1 MWGRKRH
8 KDLETRLDRLAG
20 KVVVIEVLYGT
31 IAALIL
37 HATPDDLRDG
47 IIRELRASITTSAKG
62 FAMPSDAETFTLQIE
77 EHAQQLLDQIEGL
90 ARRKF

>member
-20 KVVVIEVLYGT
+20 KVVVIEVLYGA

-37 HATPDDLRDG
+37 RATPDDLRDG

-62 FAMPSDAETFTLQIE
+62 FAIPSDAETFALEIE

-90 ARRKF
+90 ARREF